1 MNSQALQGDATRGL
15 PPGRRAM
22 LLTLLIFL
30 TPVLVGGGLYVF
42 GWRPAKSTNHGE
54 LVHPPRPVPV
64 AALGPEIAA
73 RATGKWLLLVA
84 GDAPCTAECVRLI
97 EQTRNMQVSLNR
109 DMGRLLRIVLAAK
122 PTEMLTALQARQPD
136 LLVTVP
142 PAAWQS
148 ALTPEMTAGHQH
160 RLFVVDPA
168 GNLMMQYAPGA
179 DAKGVRD
186 DLEKLLKHS
195 WIG

>member
-1 MNSQALQGDATRGL
+1 MNSPAVSDVTARGL
-15 PPGRRAM
+15 TPGRRAM

-30 TPVLVGGGLYVF
+30 TPVLVGGGLYFF
-42 GWRPAKSTNHGE
+42 GWRPAKTSNHGK
-54 LVHPPRPVPV
+54 LVLPPRPVQV
-64 AALGPEIAA
+64 AALGAEIAP
-73 RATGKWLLLVA
+73 RVSGKWLLLVA
-84 GDAPCTAECVRLI
+84 GDAPCEEDCVRLT
-97 EQTRNMQVSLNR
+97 EQTRNIQVSLNR
-109 DMGRLLRIVLAAK
+109 DMGRLSRIVLATS
-122 PTEMLTALQARQPD
+122 PTEPLKALQARQPD
-136 LLVTVP
+136 LLVTAP
-142 PAAWQS
+142 PAAWRS